1 MNTRDMLN
9 PVRVYA
15 VALAFLILPGVLSAS
30 ESGFFQ
36 GKTIRIIVGTSP
48 GGGFDVYSRTLA
60 RHMGRYMAGNPNF
73 IVENMPGAGH
83 RIAANHVYKVAR
95 PDGLT
100 IGNFYGGLLVGQ
112 VLGYSGIEF
121 DAVKFE
127 YIGVPVKDNPVCAL
141 TKASGI
147 TSYERWSAVKAPV
160 KLGATGA
167 DDLMLYGIPKILNA
181 ALGLPV
187 QVVAGYK
194 GTSDIRLAAESGEL
208 AGGCWG
214 WESIRSTWR
223 KAIENGD
230 VNVVLQAAPKAQPE
244 LPKIPLVIELAKTDE
259 GRQLIQIG
267 IHNVSAITRPYVLPP
282 GTPKDRVQMLR
293 KALADTLKD
302 QEFLAE
308 IKKLNFAVDPIGGEE
323 LEGIIHG
330 LFKIKPETLA
340 KLKEILN

>member
-1 MNTRDMLN
+1 MLTRLWL
-9 PVRVYA
+9 YT
-15 VALAFLILPGVLSAS
+15 VALAFLLLPDFLLAADAN
-30 ESGFFQ
+30 FFS
-36 GKTIRIIVGTSP
+36 GKTIRIVVGTSA
-48 GGGFDVYSRTLA
+48 GGGFDVYSRALA
-60 RHMGRYMAGNPNF
+60 RHMGSYIPGNPTF
-73 IVENMPGAGH
+73 IVENMSGAGH

-100 IGNFYGGLLVGQ
+100 IGNFFGGLLVGQ
-112 VLGYSGIEF
+112 VLGYPGIEF
-121 DAVKFE
+121 DAAKFE
-127 YIGVPVKDNPVCAL
+127 YVGVPVKDSPVCAL

-147 TSYERWSAVKAPV
+147 TSYERWSAEKSPV

-167 DDLMLYGIPKILNA
+167 DDLMLYGIPKILHA

-223 KAIENGD
+223 KGIDSGD
-230 VNVVLQAAPKAQPE
+230 VNVVLQTVPKSQPD
-244 LPKIPLVIELAKTDE
+244 LTKVPLAIDKAKTEE

-293 KALADTLKD
+293 KALADTIKD

-308 IKKLNFAVDPIGGEE
+308 VKKLNFGVDPISGEE

>member
-1 MNTRDMLN
+1 MLTRLWC
-9 PVRVYA
+9 YT
-15 VALAFLILPGVLSAS
+15 VALAFVILPDFLFAAEVD
-30 ESGFFQ
+30 FFQ
-36 GKTIRIIVGTSP
+36 GKTVRIIVGTSP

-60 RHMGRYMAGNPNF
+60 RHMGKYTVGNPNF

-100 IGNFYGGLLVGQ
+100 IGNFFGGLLVGQ

-141 TKASGI
+141 TKDSGI
-147 TSYERWSAVKAPV
+147 TSYERWSTAKVPV

-230 VNVVLQAAPKAQPE
+230 VNVVLQTVPKTQPD
-244 LPKIPLVIELAKTDE
+244 LAKVPLAIDMAKTDQ
-259 GRQLIQIG
+259 GRQLIEVG

-302 QEFLAE
+302 QDFLAE
-308 IKKLNFAVDPIGGEE
+308 VKKLNFAVDPISGEE
-323 LEGIIHG
+323 LESIVHG
-330 LFKIKPETLA
+330 LFKIKPETLT
-340 KLKEILN
+340 KLKEVLN

>member
-1 MNTRDMLN
+1 MGGNMSA
-9 PVRVYA
+9 RVWLYA
-15 VALAFLILPGVLSAS
+15 VALAIVILPDFLRAQ

-36 GKTIRIIVGTSP
+36 GKTVRIIVGTSP

-60 RHMGRYMAGNPNF
+60 RHMGKYTAGNPNF

-83 RIAANHVYKVAR
+83 RIAANHVFKVAR

-100 IGNFYGGLLVGQ
+100 IGNFFGGLLVGQ

-121 DAVKFE
+121 DAMKFE

-141 TKASGI
+141 TKGSGI
-147 TSYERWSAVKAPV
+147 TNYEGWSAAKAPV

-214 WESIRSTWR
+214 WESIRSTWK
-223 KAIENGD
+223 KAIESGD
-230 VNVVLQAAPKAQPE
+230 VNVVLQTVPKSQPE
-244 LPKIPLVIELAKTDE
+244 LVKVPLAIEMAKTNE
-259 GRQLIQIG
+259 GRQFIQIG
-267 IHNVSAITRPYVLPP
+267 IHDVSAITRPYVLPP
-282 GTPKDRVQMLR
+282 STPKDRVQILR
-293 KALADTLKD
+293 KAMADTIKD
-302 QEFLAE
+302 QDFLAE
-308 IKKLNFAVDPIGGEE
+308 VKKLNFAVDPISGEE

-330 LFKIKPETLA
+330 LFKMKPDTLA

>member
-1 MNTRDMLN
+1 MLTRLWL
-9 PVRVYA
+9 YT
-15 VALAFLILPGVLSAS
+15 VALAFLLLPDFLLAADAN
-30 ESGFFQ
+30 FFS
-36 GKTIRIIVGTSP
+36 GKTIRIVVGTSA
-48 GGGFDVYSRTLA
+48 GGGFDVYSRALA
-60 RHMGRYMAGNPNF
+60 RHMGSYIPGNPTF
-73 IVENMPGAGH
+73 IVENMAGAGH

-100 IGNFYGGLLVGQ
+100 IGNFFGGLLVGQ
-112 VLGYSGIEF
+112 VLGYPGIEF
-121 DAVKFE
+121 DAAKFE
-127 YIGVPVKDNPVCAL
+127 YVGVPVKDSPVCAL

-147 TSYERWSAVKAPV
+147 TSYERWSAEKSPV

-167 DDLMLYGIPKILNA
+167 DDLMLYGIPKILHA

-223 KAIENGD
+223 KGIDSGD
-230 VNVVLQAAPKAQPE
+230 VNVVLQTVPKSQPD
-244 LPKIPLVIELAKTDE
+244 LTKVPLAIDKAKTEE

-293 KALADTLKD
+293 KALADTIKD

-308 IKKLNFAVDPIGGEE
+308 VKKLNFGVDPISGEE

>member
-1 MNTRDMLN
+1 MLTRLWL
-9 PVRVYA
+9 YT
-15 VALAFLILPGVLSAS
+15 VALAFLLLPDFLLAADAN
-30 ESGFFQ
+30 FFS
-36 GKTIRIIVGTSP
+36 GKTIRIVVGTSA
-48 GGGFDVYSRTLA
+48 GGGFDVYSRALA
-60 RHMGRYMAGNPNF
+60 RHMGSYIPGNPTF
-73 IVENMPGAGH
+73 IVENMAGAGH

-100 IGNFYGGLLVGQ
+100 IGNFFGGLLVGQ
-112 VLGYSGIEF
+112 VLGYPGIEF

-127 YIGVPVKDNPVCAL
+127 YVGVPVKDSPVCAL

-147 TSYERWSAVKAPV
+147 TSYERWSAEKSPV

-167 DDLMLYGIPKILNA
+167 DDLMLYGIPKILHA

-223 KAIENGD
+223 KGIDSGD
-230 VNVVLQAAPKAQPE
+230 VNVVLQTVPKSQPD
-244 LPKIPLVIELAKTDE
+244 LTKVPLAIDKAKTEE

-293 KALADTLKD
+293 KALADTIKD

-308 IKKLNFAVDPIGGEE
+308 VKKLNFGVDPISGEE

>member
-1 MNTRDMLN
+1 M
-9 PVRVYA
+9 PARVWFYA
-15 VALAFLILPGVLSAS
+15 VALALVILPDFSRAQ

-36 GKTIRIIVGTSP
+36 GKTVRIVVGTSP

-60 RHMGRYMAGNPNF
+60 RHMGKYTAGNPNF

-100 IGNFYGGLLVGQ
+100 VGNFFGGLLVGQ

-121 DAVKFE
+121 DAAKFE

-147 TSYERWSAVKAPV
+147 TSYEKWSAAKAPV

-181 ALGLPV
+181 ALGVPV

-194 GTSDIRLAAESGEL
+194 GTADIRLAAESGEL

-214 WESIRSTWR
+214 WESIRSTW
-223 KAIENGD
+223 KKSIDNGD
-230 VNVVLQAAPKAQPE
+230 VNVVLQTVPKSQPE
-244 LPKIPLVIELAKTDE
+244 LVKVPLAIEMAKTDE

-293 KALADTLKD
+293 KAMADTLKD

-308 IKKLNFAVDPIGGEE
+308 VKKLNFAVDPISGEE
-323 LEGIIHG
+323 LESIIHG
-330 LFKIKPETLA
+330 LFKMKPDTLA
-340 KLKEILN
+340 RLKEILN

>member
-1 MNTRDMLN
+1 
-9 PVRVYA
+9 
-15 VALAFLILPGVLSAS
+15 
-30 ESGFFQ
+30 
-36 GKTIRIIVGTSP
+36 
-48 GGGFDVYSRTLA
+48 
-60 RHMGRYMAGNPNF
+60 
-73 IVENMPGAGH
+73 VENMAGAGH

-100 IGNFYGGLLVGQ
+100 IGNFFGGLLVGQ
-112 VLGYSGIEF
+112 VLGYPGIEF
-121 DAVKFE
+121 DAAKFE
-127 YIGVPVKDNPVCAL
+127 YVGVPVKDSPVCAL

-147 TSYERWSAVKAPV
+147 TSYERWSAEKSPV

-167 DDLMLYGIPKILNA
+167 DDLMLYGIPKILHA

-223 KAIENGD
+223 KGIDSGD
-230 VNVVLQAAPKAQPE
+230 VNVVLQTVPKSQPD
-244 LPKIPLVIELAKTDE
+244 LTKIPLAIDKAKTEE

-293 KALADTLKD
+293 KALADTIKD

-308 IKKLNFAVDPIGGEE
+308 VKKLNFGVDPISGEE

>member
-1 MNTRDMLN
+1 M
-9 PVRVYA
+9 
-15 VALAFLILPGVLSAS
+15 
-30 ESGFFQ
+30 
-36 GKTIRIIVGTSP
+36 GKYI
-48 GGGFDVYSRTLA
+48 
-60 RHMGRYMAGNPNF
+60 AGAPNF

-83 RIAANHVYKVAR
+83 RVAANHVYKVAR

-100 IGNFYGGLLVGQ
+100 LGNFFGGLLVGQ

-121 DAVKFE
+121 DAMRFE
-127 YIGVPVKDNPVCAL
+127 YVGVPVKDNPVCAL
-141 TKASGI
+141 TKNSGI
-147 TSYERWSAVKAPV
+147 TSYDRWSAAKAPV

-230 VNVVLQAAPKAQPE
+230 VNVVLQTVPKSQPD
-244 LPKIPLVIELAKTDE
+244 LAKVPLAIDMAKTDE
-259 GRQLIQIG
+259 ARQLIQVG

-282 GTPKDRVQMLR
+282 GTPKNRVQVLR
-293 KALADTLKD
+293 KALAETIKD
-302 QEFLAE
+302 QEFLGE
-308 IKKLNFAVDPIGGEE
+308 IKKLNLAVDPISGEE
-323 LEGIIHG
+323 LEVIIHG
-330 LFKIKPETLA
+330 LFKMKPEVLA
-340 KLKEILN
+340 KLKEILK

>member
-1 MNTRDMLN
+1 MLTKLWLYTVAIASVILSN
-9 PVRVYA
+9 SLYA
-15 VALAFLILPGVLSAS
+15 QDA
-30 ESGFFQ
+30 GFFQ

-60 RHMGRYMAGNPNF
+60 RHMGKYAPGTPNF

-83 RIAANHVYKVAR
+83 RIAANHIYKVAR

-100 IGNFYGGLLVGQ
+100 IGNFFGGLLVGQ
-112 VLGYSGIEF
+112 VLGYRGIEF
-121 DAVKFE
+121 DAMKFE
-127 YIGVPVKDNPVCAL
+127 YIGVPVKDNPVCAT

-147 TSYERWSAVKAPV
+147 TNYDRWSAAKAPV

-223 KAIENGD
+223 KAIESGD
-230 VNVVLQAAPKAQPE
+230 VNVVLQTVPKSQPD
-244 LPKIPLVIELAKTDE
+244 LGKVPLAIDLAKTDE

-282 GTPKDRVQMLR
+282 GTPKDRVQILR
-293 KALADTLKD
+293 KALAETLKD
-302 QEFLAE
+302 QEFLADVN
-308 IKKLNFAVDPIGGEE
+308 KLNFAVDPISGEE

-330 LFKIKPETLA
+330 LFRMKPEILA

>member
-1 MNTRDMLN
+1 MLN
-9 PVRVYA
+9 RAWTYA
-15 VALAFLILPGVLSAS
+15 AAFAFLIVAEFSIAA
-30 ESGFFQ
+30 ESSFFQ

-48 GGGFDVYSRTLA
+48 GGGFDVYSRALA
-60 RHMGRYMAGNPNF
+60 RHMGRYTAGNPTF

-83 RIAANHVYKVAR
+83 RIAANHLYKVAK

-100 IGNFYGGLLVGQ
+100 IGNFFGGLLVGQ

-127 YIGVPVKDNPVCAL
+127 YVGVPVKDNPVCAL

-147 TSYERWSAVKAPV
+147 TSYERWIAAKSPV

-181 ALGLPV
+181 ALGVPV

-223 KAIENGD
+223 KAIDSGD
-230 VNVVLQAAPKAQPE
+230 VSVVLQTVPKTQPE
-244 LPKIPLVIELAKTDE
+244 LTKVPLAIEMAKTDE
-259 GRQLIQIG
+259 GRQLIQTG

-282 GTPKDRVQMLR
+282 GTPKERVQILR
-293 KALADTLKD
+293 RALADTIKD
-302 QEFLAE
+302 EEFLAE
-308 IKKLNFAVDPIGGEE
+308 VKKLNFAVDPISGEE

-330 LFKIKPETLA
+330 LFKMKPETLA